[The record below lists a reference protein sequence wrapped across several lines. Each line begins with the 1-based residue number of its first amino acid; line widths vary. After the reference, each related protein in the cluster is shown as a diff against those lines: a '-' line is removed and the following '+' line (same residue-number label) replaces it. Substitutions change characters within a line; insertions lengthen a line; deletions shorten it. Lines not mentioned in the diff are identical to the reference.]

1 MLAFSTAMTR
11 SLLLL
16 TVFTF
21 LSTPSLR
28 AASDEDVMTKEP
40 LEPKSS
46 WDGGTLFEQISSDR
60 SGVKMQYDLDLNHP
74 LKHLYA
80 FGWATGNVAI
90 GDIDGDQ
97 RADLFFPG
105 TTGAH
110 RLFLQR
116 DDFTFEDVSAISQ
129 LGGEDSW
136 GSSAVMADVDDDGDL
151 DIYVVN
157 YESPNQLLM
166 NISRGGVIRFVD
178 MASDYGIDFSTG
190 ALSASFVD
198 KDGDGYLDLFIQ
210 NYHIEPAKGRPEAIE
225 SEVINNEVKL
235 RPPWDSA
242 YIGYLDQKG
251 ETQWVEGPLA
261 DLLYRNNGKGKF
273 EPMPDPFIGKQ
284 RTYTTAHSWL
294 DIDQDLFPDLFLAND
309 SHGPDALLQ
318 NGRSDGMRD
327 VTRMVLPY
335 TPWHSRGCVTA
346 DFNNDLYID
355 LLATGS
361 SPLTHKDRL
370 RYGEPLRRDVFR
382 VAKSGGAMQVPR
394 NTLFA
399 NTGTTRFQELAR
411 LAGIADTGA
420 TWSVKAG
427 DYDGDGLTDLFFT
440 TGEARDRTS
449 LTSAELEGESLKG
462 KTRWDIL
469 ENQPERPQRNL
480 AFRNRGDWRFENAT
494 AAWGLGHKGISYTAG
509 QGDLDGDGDID
520 LVVCPLGEEVI
531 LYRNHSQAERLVVQ
545 LEGKRSNRLGIGSE
559 LFTRTGG
566 LTRVQQLYP
575 QGGFKNSDEPVFF
588 AAAPE
593 GKALDRL
600 TVRWQGS
607 AAYES
612 LEKVEPGF
620 RYTLK
625 EAYSLIPSLSR
636 QPPTRPLFTGTNAL
650 RGIGYLEIPFDE
662 DLSQP
667 LAPSGLSRSGPS
679 LAASDLDGDGLSEL
693 LLGGSRGVISR
704 FVARS
709 PKLSDTGK
717 SLENTKSSEDG
728 GAVYFDADNDGDVDL
743 FIASGGIE
751 SKETPGALQD
761 RLYLM
766 QKGSFVRAPAGS
778 LPTATTNSGP
788 VAAADFDRDGD
799 VDLFVGG
806 HFEPGSY
813 PEPGTSYLLRND
825 GKAKFTDVTDQLAP
839 SLKNTGAVSSA
850 IWTDVDN
857 NGTLDLMLTTEWG
870 PIQLWKND
878 GGKLTQVTSEAGLEN
893 LTGRWNAI
901 TGRDIDND
909 GDIDYLVANEGLNSE
924 KTILSRGE
932 LLEGDALF
940 SYEDSIEMLEENG
953 ELLPLRGWTDFAEAD
968 PAIAEKAKSPREF
981 VDLLP
986 ALLPQKKLNEGKT
999 WSLSTRESGVLIND
1013 GTGNFTFT
1021 PLPRIAQV
1029 SQSYGIALT
1038 DINYD
1043 GFTDAYLLQNRAA
1056 ATIQKPEP
1064 NTSGVSQLL
1073 LGTGSSE
1080 TPFIAIPARH
1090 SGLLA
1095 YGAGRAL
1102 VTTDL
1107 NRDHRV
1113 DFIAALNDSDPAA
1126 FLNQT
1131 ESSNHQPL
1139 SVTIDTP
1146 GKHPAGVRV
1155 TVTIPDF
1162 PTQTAEYYAGA
1173 GYRSQSSQEL
1183 FFGAPANPKGPAV
1196 IQFRWSDGSTTKR
1209 KVYLDGAS
1217 KE

>member
-1 MLAFSTAMTR
+1 MIR
-11 SLLLL
+11 SFLLL
-16 TVFTF
+16 TFFTC
-21 LSTPSLR
+21 LSTSLLR
-28 AASDEDVMTKEP
+28 AVSDEDIMTKEA

-46 WDGGTLFEQISSDR
+46 WDGGTLFERVSSKK
-60 SGVKMQYDLDLNHP
+60 SGVTMRYELNLKHP

-90 GDIDGDQ
+90 GDLDGDQ

-105 TTGAH
+105 TTGPH
-110 RLFLQR
+110 RVFLQR
-116 DDFTFEDVSAISQ
+116 DNFTFEDVSSIAQ
-129 LGGEDSW
+129 VGGDDSW
-136 GSSAVMADVDDDGDL
+136 GSSAIMADVDDDGDL

-157 YESPNQLLM
+157 YEAPNQLLM

-178 MASDYGIDFSTG
+178 MADDYGIDFKTG

-210 NYHIEPAKGRPEAIE
+210 NYHIEPAAGRPESIE
-225 SEVINNEVKL
+225 SEVREGVVKL

-242 YIGYLDQKG
+242 YIRYLNKEG
-251 ETQWVEGPLA
+251 EAQWVEGPLA

-273 EPMPDPFIGKQ
+273 EVMPDPFVGTQ
-284 RTYTTAHSWL
+284 RSYSTAHSWL
-294 DIDQDLFPDLFLAND
+294 DIDQDLLPDLFLAND

-318 NGRSDGMRD
+318 NGGANGMQD
-327 VTRMVLPY
+327 VTRIVLPY
-335 TPWHSRGCVTA
+335 TPWFSRGCVTA

-361 SPLTHKDRL
+361 APLTQKERL
-370 RYGEPLRRDVFR
+370 SYGEPLRQDVFR
-382 VAKSGGAMQVPR
+382 VANTGGAMQVPR

-399 NTGTTRFQELAR
+399 NTGTTRFQELAE

-420 TWSVKAG
+420 TWAVKAG

-440 TGEARDRTS
+440 TGEARDWTS
-449 LTSAELEGESLKG
+449 VASGALEGESLKG

-469 ENQPERPQRNL
+469 ENQPERAQRNL
-480 AFRNRGDWRFENAT
+480 AFRNKGNWQFDNAT
-494 AAWGLGHKGISYTAG
+494 AAWGLGGKEISYAAG

-545 LEGKRSNRLGIGSE
+545 LEGKRSNQLGIGSE

-607 AAYES
+607 GAYES

-636 QPPTRPLFTGTNAL
+636 QPPTKPLFSGSDAL
-650 RGIGYLEIPFDE
+650 RGIGYLELPFNE
-662 DLSQP
+662 ILSQP

-679 LAASDLDGDGLSEL
+679 LATSDLDGDGLSEL
-693 LLGGSRGVISR
+693 LLGGSSDAISR

-709 PKLSDTGK
+709 PKLSATG
-717 SLENTKSSEDG
+717 SELEKDLASEDG
-728 GAVYFDADNDGDVDL
+728 GSVYFDADNDGDIDL

-751 SKETPGALQD
+751 AGKRPEALQD

-766 QKGSFVRAPAGS
+766 EKDRFVRSPAGS
-778 LPTATTNSGP
+778 LPTANTNSGP

-806 HFEPGSY
+806 HFKAGSY
-813 PEPGTSYLLRND
+813 PEAGTSYLLQNN
-825 GKAKFTDVTDQLAP
+825 GKARFTDVTDQLAP
-839 SLKNTGAVSSA
+839 GLRTTGAVSSA
-850 IWTDVDN
+850 IWTDADN
-857 NGTLDLMLTTEWG
+857 DGTLDLMLTTEWG

-878 GGKLTQVTSEAGLEN
+878 GGKLAQPTTEAGLEN

-909 GDIDYLVANEGLNSE
+909 GDIDYLVANEGLNSQ
-924 KTILSRGE
+924 KTSIYRNNFITAGPL
-932 LLEGDALF
+932 ALKKV
-940 SYEDSIEMLEENG
+940 SIEMLKENG
-953 ELLPLRGWTDFAEAD
+953 EMLPLRGWVDFAELD
-968 PAIAEKAKSPREF
+968 PSIAEKSKSPREF
-981 VDLLP
+981 T
-986 ALLPQKKLNEGKT
+986 ALLPSLFSKEKLDKARS
-999 WSLSTRESGVLIND
+999 WSLKTRESGILIND
-1013 GTGNFTFT
+1013 GTGKFAFA
-1021 PLPRIAQV
+1021 PLPRIAQT

-1038 DINYD
+1038 DVNYD
-1043 GFTDAYLLQNRAA
+1043 GLADAYLLQNRASS
-1056 ATIQKPEP
+1056 TILKPEP

-1073 LGTGSSE
+1073 LGTGKADM
-1080 TPFIAIPARH
+1080 PFLAVPARQ

-1107 NRDHRV
+1107 NRDDRV

-1126 FLNQT
+1126 FLNKT
-1131 ESSNHQPL
+1131 DSAINQPL
-1139 SVTIDTP
+1139 SVAIDSP
-1146 GKHPAGVRV
+1146 GKHPAGARV
-1155 TVTIPDF
+1155 TVTIPGF
-1162 PTQTAEYYAGA
+1162 PTQTAEYYAGG

-1183 FFGAPANPKGPAV
+1183 FFGAPAKPQGPAV
-1196 IQFRWSDGSTTKR
+1196 IQFRWADGSSTKR
-1209 KVYLDGAS
+1209 TIYLDGTN